1 MNDDEKQLWITPK
14 VTLQARRKQLESGAA
29 KTKEIFK
36 TPQQKGFYFF
46 ISKNLILTGEKH
58 CGESRRCRNASAGPA
73 FTQ

>member
-29 KTKEIFK
+29 KRKETFK

-46 ISKNLILTGEKH
+46 YFEKI
-58 CGESRRCRNASAGPA
+58 
-73 FTQ
+73 